1 MPDPVRVQR
10 ERDATPLDFAGDAL
24 NLVPFA
30 WVDALGGR
38 YANWFGEALSAIP
51 WAPAPDVDA
60 IDARYNSSELWR
72 DAGFALWDRGRVEAI
87 KEELGW
93 LGSLRSGWAVR

>member
-1 MPDPVRVQR
+1 MPDPVREQR

-38 YANWFGEALSAIP
+38 YAN
-51 WAPAPDVDA
+51 
-60 IDARYNSSELWR
+60 
-72 DAGFALWDRGRVEAI
+72 
-87 KEELGW
+87 
-93 LGSLRSGWAVR
+93 